1 MSAYVELL
9 VKGARDRIPL
19 SGEKVAIGQSPS
31 NDIPLPFDPTVS
43 RLHAVLESLPSGWCI
58 RDLNSLN
65 GTFLNGDRIWGERPL
80 RPGDEV
86 RLGRTTLIFRVNEP
100 AEPGGS
106 TVGAEKAPELTRRE
120 REVLLSLC
128 APLMSGETFRE
139 PASIRQ
145 IAQELFVTEAAVK
158 PHLRRLYVKFS
169 IGEQEEHRRVRLAN
183 EALRQGAVSIA
194 EIKDWVKRKESH
206 QG

>member
-1 MSAYVELL
+1 VSAYVELL
-9 VKGARDRIPL
+9 VKGALDRIPL

-58 RDLNSLN
+58 RDLNSRN
-65 GTFLNGDRIWGERPL
+65 GTFLNGERIWGERPL

-86 RLGRTTLIFRVNEP
+86 RLGQTTLLFRVEEP
-100 AEPGGS
+100 VEPGGG
-106 TVGAEKAPELTRRE
+106 TVGAEKPPELTRRE

-128 APLMSGETFRE
+128 APLMSGDTFRE

-145 IAQELFVTEAAVK
+145 IAQMLFVGDAAVK
-158 PHLRRLYVKFS
+158 QHLRRLYDKF
-169 IGEQEEHRRVRLAN
+169 GVGDQGEHRRVRLAN
-183 EALRQGAVSIA
+183 EALRQGAVSMAQIR
-194 EIKDWVKRKESH
+194 DWVKRKESR